1 MLYVILIS
9 SVPSSSTLLEEEIGT
24 GQDHLKFVVSLLGHH
39 KERYATCNSLI
50 SVNYGKQG
58 PGSGHFYQ
66 DSSTM
71 MYQSLKLD
79 KEARTFLNE
88 LKCPSE

>member
-1 MLYVILIS
+1 MLYVITS
-9 SVPSSSTLLEEEIGT
+9 APLLPHYYKEEIGID
-24 GQDHLKFVVSLLGHH
+24 QDHLKFVVSLLGHH

-50 SVNYGKQG
+50 SVN
-58 PGSGHFYQ
+58 SGHFYQ

-88 LKCPSE
+88 LKCPS